1 MELMMDEIIRL
12 ALKEDIGAGDITT
25 LATVAEDAIACGELV
40 TRQDGIACGLEV
52 CARCFAL
59 LDPAVRFEVLKRDG
73 EPIFAGETIARVSG
87 PARSILSAERTAL
100 NFLQRLCAVATKAHQ
115 TRALVP
121 AGVRVVDTRKTTP
134 GLRALEKYAVR
145 CGGCENHRFN
155 LADGVL
161 IKDNHIRAA
170 GSIAA
175 ACAAARSRA
184 SFLRMIEV
192 ECETLGQVDEAL
204 AAGADII
211 MLDNME
217 LPEIRRAVA
226 RIGGRAIVE
235 ASGNMESRDLRAIAE
250 AGVDVISIGGL
261 THSVAAMDISLEFC

>member
-59 LDPAVRFEVLKRDG
+59 LDPAVRFEALKRDG

-100 NFLQRLCAVATKAHQ
+100 NFLQRLCAVATKARQ
-115 TRALVP
+115 TRELVP
-121 AGVRVVDTRKTTP
+121 AEVRVVDTRKTTP

-155 LADGVL
+155 
-161 IKDNHIRAA
+161 R
-170 GSIAA
+170 
-175 ACAAARSRA
+175 
-184 SFLRMIEV
+184 
-192 ECETLGQVDEAL
+192 
-204 AAGADII
+204 
-211 MLDNME
+211 
-217 LPEIRRAVA
+217 
-226 RIGGRAIVE
+226 
-235 ASGNMESRDLRAIAE
+235 
-250 AGVDVISIGGL
+250 GGL
-261 THSVAAMDISLEFC
+261 RGGEKPGAFFADDRGGMRNARAGRRGFSCRGGYYHAR